1 MKGLFEMPYKK
12 YIILFCL
19 ILSLL
24 INPFTYISNSTAQQV
39 TRFSDVPPG
48 HFAYTQIHRLSEL
61 GITQGVGNN
70 LFGVGR
76 TITRGEFVTFL
87 VRLMGWEI
95 VKPAQGSFIDNMNPA
110 HNFYG
115 TIETALL
122 HGAIK
127 KDTEYFRTDDPIRRE
142 EMAIMIVRTLGYD
155 TLAGQLD
162 SLGKPFDDVTRNFGY
177 ITIAKDLGITA
188 GTGPNTFGPDGLAT
202 REQAAAMM
210 IRMYDKLNTPME
222 DLHAFY
228 AISSASQIDKFSQ
241 LDSVSFGWARL
252 EYNET
257 TKQVFI
263 NTDGA
268 DNEYYIPTGYAQV
281 LDKAV
286 SNDVSRQLMFF
297 IKDQNIIDPDTNKT
311 IKLAEYIV
319 IHPEIRKPVINAMVD
334 MVNQTRKHGSS
345 VSFDGIVSDF
355 EGFKGDALKQSY
367 NAFLTELKAELVKTN
382 KKLYVAVHPKRKPGQ
397 AYFDGYDYKTIGE
410 LADKVILMA
419 HDYDAVSLTD
429 DEMLRGYTDTPV
441 TPFDEVYYALKS
453 ITDPVSGVQ
462 DLNKLWLQLSMDT
475 VQWKLKDG
483 KVINS
488 IPYHPSYSQLIQRF
502 LTGVKLNYSEYSQN
516 PYAVFFNNEDVTN
529 NVIWYENQR
538 SIAEKIKLAKLFG
551 IKGLSLWRL
560 GNIPEQSDTPEVQ
573 IELDIWNEIIKSY

>member
-1 MKGLFEMPYKK
+1 MKGLIEMTYKK

-122 HGAIK
+122 HGAIN
-127 KDTEYFRTDDPIRRE
+127 KDNDYFRTDDPITRE
-142 EMAIMIVRTLGYD
+142 EMAIMIVKTLGYD

-162 SLGKPFDDVTRNFGY
+162 SLGKPFDDVTKNYGY

-188 GTGPNTFGPDGLAT
+188 GTGPNTFNPDGLAT

-252 EYNET
+252 EYDEK

-268 DNEYYIPTGYAQV
+268 DNEYYIPTGYAGV
-281 LDKAV
+281 LEKAA
-286 SNDVSRQLMFF
+286 NNNVSRQLMFF
-297 IKDQNIIDPDTNKT
+297 VKDQSIIDPNTSKT
-311 IKLAEYIV
+311 VKLAEYIV
-319 IHPEIRKPVINAMVD
+319 THPEIRKQVIKTMVD
-334 MVNQTRKHGSS
+334 MVNETEKHGSS
-345 VSFDGIVSDF
+345 FSFDGMVSDF
-355 EGFKGDALKQSY
+355 EGFKGETLKLSY
-367 NAFLTELKAELVKTN
+367 NTFLTELKGELAKTN
-382 KKLYVAVHPKRKPGQ
+382 KKLY
-397 AYFDGYDYKTIGE
+397 DYRTIGE
-410 LADKVILMA
+410 IADRVILMA
-419 HDYDAVSLTD
+419 HDYDAVSLTE

-441 TPFDEVYYALKS
+441 TPLDEVYYALKS
-453 ITDPVSGVQ
+453 ITDPVSGVR
-462 DLNKLWLQLSMDT
+462 DHAKIWLQLSMDT

-488 IPYHPSYSQLIQRF
+488 IPYHPSYNQLIQRF

-516 PYAVFFNNEDVTN
+516 PYAVFFNNEDGTDN
-529 NVIWYENQR
+529 IIWYENQR

-551 IKGLSLWRL
+551 IKGISLWRL
-560 GNIPEQSDTPEVQ
+560 GNIPEHSDTPEVRM
-573 IELDIWNEIIKSY
+573 ELDIWNEVIKNF